1 VCYTDGATKSG
12 KSRRAVWKK
21 LSELA
26 NSGQIAVLMICPD
39 DHYCRMAGHQ
49 ISTLR

>member
-1 VCYTDGATKSG
+1 VPQNPENLAA
-12 KSRRAVWKK
+12 AVWKK

-26 NSGQIAVLMICPD
+26 NSGQIGVLMICPD
-39 DHYCRMAGHQ
+39 DHYCRMAVHQ